1 MPQLD
6 ETTAKEV
13 TDYKIEPG
21 QYVVVLT
28 SVTDVDDKTGKPLVS
43 SNKGTPYW
51 LVKVEFPADANDG
64 AYAGRKMN
72 RKLWIGP
79 NTHGFFS
86 EFFDAF
92 GVPSNTNTDT
102 LVGERCLI
110 NVQLS
115 DDSFGGATPEIR
127 NFLPLPDGPSI
138 SADKRANGS
147 GKSKPAGT
155 DGKDLF

>member
-6 ETTAKEV
+6 DNAAKQV
-13 TDYKIEPG
+13 ADYKIEPG
-21 QYVVVLT
+21 QYVVALT
-28 SVTDVDDKTGKPLVS
+28 AVTDVDKNGKPLVS

-51 LVKVEFPADANDG
+51 NVTVEFPEDANDG
-64 AYAGRKMN
+64 AYAGRKMF

-102 LVGERCLI
+102 MIGERCLI
-110 NVQLS
+110 TVAVS
-115 DDSFGGATPEIR
+115 DDSFGGNTPEIR
-127 NFLPLPDGPSI
+127 NFHPLPDGPSI
-138 SADKRANGS
+138 SAEKRAGASAKGS
-147 GKSKPAGT
+147 GKVDA
-155 DGKDLF
+155 KDLC